1 MGQREA
7 ERGQGRPPVGLWT
20 TPLLALILIFIIP
33 RGELGLTNDNTQG
46 GGGISGIQEFY
57 IISSER
63 KNVRKNDTS

>member
-1 MGQREA
+1 MTHPWTCGAERSR

-46 GGGISGIQEFY
+46 GDKEEYQASKSF
-57 IISSER
+57 
-63 KNVRKNDTS
+63 T